1 MPAALRGGPRGAA
14 QPRAKA
20 PPNKTGSRNAPAK
33 PQAAAKLHAA
43 NGVGL
48 PPKAAMAA
56 AGGLLV
62 LGLVVSL
69 ATGHRG
75 ELMVHAMNRGAASVM
90 ADAGFRLKAVH
101 IQGATAQASDDI
113 LRAAALG
120 KGEPMLDMDLDAVR
134 ARVQSVG
141 WVQEVKVVRLLPDTL
156 VVAVKQR
163 RPAAVWQHAGRTAMI
178 DDSGRVIAEADPS
191 QFPGLPLVV
200 GAGAD
205 QAAPSILS
213 ELGQRRPLMARIE
226 ALVRVDDRRW
236 DLRLKDGTLVQLPA
250 IDEGAALIRLDRLEQ
265 SQNILDL
272 GLARID
278 LRNSDFLAVRPRDAV
293 QTATGGV

>member
-20 PPNKTGSRNAPAK
+20 PPNKKDRRSAPAK

-43 NGVGL
+43 NKVGL
-48 PPKAAMAA
+48 PPKVAMTA
-56 AGGLLV
+56 AGAVLV
-62 LGLVVSL
+62 LGVIVSL

-75 ELMVHAMNRGAASVM
+75 ETMAQAMQRGAASVM
-90 ADAGFRLKAVH
+90 ADAGFRLNAVH
-101 IQGATAQASDDI
+101 IQGANAMAQADI
-113 LRAAALG
+113 LRAVAIE
-120 KGEPMLDMDLDAVR
+120 KGSPMLGLDLDALR
-134 ARVQSVG
+134 DRVQSVG

-163 RPAAVWQHAGRTAMI
+163 RPVAVWQHAGKTAMI
-178 DDSGRVIAEADPS
+178 DDAGRVILEADPS

-205 QAAPSILS
+205 QAATSIISALS
-213 ELGQRRPLMARIE
+213 QRPPLMNRIE

-236 DLRLKDGTLVQLPA
+236 DLRLKDGTLIQLPA
-250 IDEGAALIRLDRLEQ
+250 IDEEAALIRLDGLEQ
-265 SQNILDL
+265 SQRILDL

-278 LRNSDFLAVRPRDAV
+278 LRNSEFLAVRPRDAV
-293 QTATGGV
+293 QSAGGV

>member
-20 PPNKTGSRNAPAK
+20 PPNKTDRKGAPAK

-43 NGVGL
+43 NRVGL
-48 PPKAAMAA
+48 PPKVAMTA
-56 AGGLLV
+56 AGAVLV
-62 LGLVVSL
+62 LGVIVSL

-75 ELMVHAMNRGAASVM
+75 ENMVLSMQRGASSVM
-90 ADAGFRLKAVH
+90 ADAGFRLATVH
-101 IQGATAQASDDI
+101 IQGATAMAQEDI
-113 LRAAALG
+113 LRAAAVD
-120 KGEPMLDMDLDAVR
+120 KGSPMLGLDLDALR
-134 ARVQSVG
+134 ARVQAVG

-163 RPAAVWQHAGRTAMI
+163 RPVAVWQHAGKTRMI
-178 DDSGRVIAEADPS
+178 DDAGRVILEADPS

-205 QAAPSILS
+205 QAATSILNALS
-213 ELGQRRPLMARIE
+213 QRPPLMHRLE

-236 DLRLKDGTLVQLPA
+236 DLRLKDGTLIQLPA
-250 IDEGAALIRLDRLEQ
+250 IDEEAALIRLDGLEQ
-265 SQNILDL
+265 SQRILDL

-278 LRNSDFLAVRPRDAV
+278 LRNSEFLAVRPRDAV
-293 QTATGGV
+293 QATGGV